1 MNDTKRKARHAGRLY
16 LLMGVTAPLGLM
28 IAPSK
33 IFVRGDA
40 AATADHIRN
49 LEWLLRAGIASEL
62 FHQALGVWLALALYR
77 VFKDVNETLAKQ
89 MVILGAFVSVPIAFM
104 NVLNEVAAIIFAKAP
119 PSLSAAFAPAQLDA
133 LAHLAMRFH
142 AYGLQIAGVFWGL
155 WLFPFG
161 TLVIRSGFIP
171 KWIGVAMIAA
181 GAGYV
186 ANSFAMLVAPPLM
199 PYVDP
204 VAGALLAGELPIMF
218 WLLIWGAREQR
229 RKHVGQAALT
239 AQEPA

>member
-1 MNDTKRKARHAGRLY
+1 
-16 LLMGVTAPLGLM
+16 
-28 IAPSK
+28 
-33 IFVRGDA
+33 
-40 AATADHIRN
+40 
-49 LEWLLRAGIASEL
+49 
-62 FHQALGVWLALALYR
+62 
-77 VFKDVNETLAKQ
+77 
-89 MVILGAFVSVPIAFM
+89 VPIAFM

-142 AYGLQIAGVFWGL
+142 AYGLRIAGVFWGL

-229 RKHVGQAALT
+229 RKYVGQATLT